1 MLSLTDAR
9 KMNNWRPTRKLL
21 HLNASLRDW
30 NNHVATLMTALHTER
45 LPSELVRTINHVVAF
60 DSTVIALYA
69 DDQASSYLY
78 DDYQPNRQTTT
89 VDAYFAGAYLLDPI
103 YLACKSRVESGVYS
117 ISKLAPDDFRRS
129 EYYRS
134 YFEAAGLVDEAG
146 YLIDVGDG
154 ATLVLSH
161 GRLKGS
167 PAFSAADL
175 DRMSVIESVVSAAAR
190 AHWTA
195 DGKVRLIKA
204 KSPSLDQ
211 QVRRSITIFASEV
224 LTDREHELVMLMLRG
239 HSTKSTAIEMKIS
252 PGTAKIHRQN
262 VYSKLDV
269 SSHAELFSL
278 FIDSLRSPSGS
289 R

>member
-1 MLSLTDAR
+1 
-9 KMNNWRPTRKLL
+9 
-21 HLNASLRDW
+21 
-30 NNHVATLMTALHTER
+30 MTGLHTER
-45 LPSELVRTINHVVAF
+45 LPRELVRTINNVVAF

-69 DDQASSYLY
+69 EERTPAYLY
-78 DDYQPNRQTTT
+78 DDYQPSRQPST

-117 ISKLAPDDFRRS
+117 ISKLAPDEFRRS

-161 GRLKGS
+161 GRLKGDR
-167 PAFSAADL
+167 AFSAADL
-175 DRMSVIESVVSAAAR
+175 DRMSVIEPVVSAAAR

-211 QVRRSITIFASEV
+211 QVRRSITKFASEV

-239 HSTKSTAIEMKIS
+239 HSTKSTAIEMNIS

-278 FIDSLRSPSGS
+278 FIDNLRAPSDS